1 MLISRTFK
9 ALILCG
15 FLGISGCTAINSGVG
30 GYFGFDTDLKLTFKV
45 DADINPDER
54 KKPSPLF
61 IRLYELKSSKMFNKA
76 DFIDI
81 YERDAEVL
89 GADMIAKQKL
99 RRLKPGE
106 DREDSFV
113 LDPKTRYVALYAE
126 FLRYQQANYR
136 VIIPVVPNNVVATD
150 ATIQIS
156 GNNIKVLKGA
166 GYEEEEEDSKSGKY
180 YEKAKKGAKK
190 AGDTAEKAGETAE
203 KAGEAGDKLK
213 KLF

>member
-1 MLISRTFK
+1 M
-9 ALILCG
+9 
-15 FLGISGCTAINSGVG
+15 
-30 GYFGFDTDLKLTFKV
+30 V

-61 IRLYELKSSKMFNKA
+61 VRLYELKATKMFNKS

-81 YERDAEVL
+81 YERDKEVL
-89 GADMIAKQKL
+89 GADLIAKQKL

-126 FLRYQQANYR
+126 FLRYENANYR

-156 GNNIKVLKGA
+156 SNNIEVIKGA
-166 GYEEEEEDSKSGKY
+166 GYEDFEEKDSESDKTYK
-180 YEKAKKGAKK
+180 KVKKGAKK
-190 AGDTAEKAGETAE
+190 AGDTAEKAGE
-203 KAGEAGDKLK
+203 AGEKLK